1 MAADSF
7 WSNIFHPERTS
18 QDLVSLLRSISIFA
32 DLKEREVRELSHIV
46 HRRVYEKDEVIFRE
60 GEVGAGMY
68 IILEGSVRI
77 YTRAFHSPE
86 IELAQLGKGDFF
98 GEVAL
103 LDDGPRSASAVASEG
118 THLIGLMKPDL
129 FDFMDRNPA
138 AGIKI
143 VLRLS
148 QVLADRL
155 RRTNRELRQMRTPDS
170 LQQRE

>member
-1 MAADSF
+1 MAVDSF
-7 WSNIFHPERTS
+7 WSNIFNPERKS
-18 QDLVSLLRSISIFA
+18 RDLATILRSVPIFA
-32 DLKEREVRELSHIV
+32 ELKEREIRELGQIV

-77 YTRAFHSPE
+77 YTRAFDSQE
-86 IELAQLGKGDFF
+86 IELAQFGRGDFF

-103 LDDGPRSASAVASEG
+103 LDDGPRSASAVAREG
-118 THLIGLMKPDL
+118 SQLVGLMKPDL

-143 VLRLS
+143 ILRLS
-148 QVLADRL
+148 QVLAERL
-155 RRTNRELRQMRTPDS
+155 RRTNEELRQMRTQDS